1 MFETLFISNIWFV
14 LSLWVM
20 VYSSDYYL
28 TLYCATLY
36 HTHLKEHIVFEGSF
50 ELTPYFGADVDTL
63 RRISPRFIWALTL
76 SLLLIGLLW
85 LLTVYVLPLP
95 DVFSFA
101 IGGLLLREAAVHL
114 RHGRNLALMRLT
126 RTGGG
131 LTGKVTYARWL
142 LLKLSALE
150 LWVFAGFFLLIALGW
165 ASWFFVGG
173 GVFCLFTGLQHWRLS
188 SKVVLVSVQQG

>member
-1 MFETLFISNIWFV
+1 MFETFFPSNIWFV
-14 LSLWVM
+14 LILWIII
-20 VYSSDYYL
+20 YSSDYYL

-36 HTHLKEHIVFEGSF
+36 HTHLKEYIVFEGSF
-50 ELTPYFGADVDTL
+50 ELTPYFQADVDTL
-63 RRISPRFIWALTL
+63 RRISPRFVRALTL

-85 LLTVYVLPLP
+85 LLTVNVLPLP
-95 DVFSFA
+95 GIFSFA

-150 LWVFAGFFLLIALGW
+150 LWAFAGLFLLIALAWG
-165 ASWFFVGG
+165 SWFFLGG

-188 SKVVLVSVQQG
+188 SKVGIVSVQ

>member
-1 MFETLFISNIWFV
+1 MFEILFLSNIWFV
-14 LSLWVM
+14 LSLWIV

-36 HTHLKEHIVFEGSF
+36 HTHLKKYIVFEGSF
-50 ELTPYFGADVDTL
+50 ELTPYFQQDVDTL
-63 RRISPRFIWALTL
+63 RRISPRFIRALIL

-85 LLTVYVLPLP
+85 LLTVQLLPLS
-95 DVFSFA
+95 DLFSFA
-101 IGGLLLREAAVHL
+101 TGGLLLREAAVHL

-131 LTGKVTYARWL
+131 LTGKVTYTRWL

-150 LWVFAGFFLLIALGW
+150 LWSLAGLFLLIALAW
-165 ASWFFVGG
+165 ESWFFLGG
-173 GVFCLFTGLQHWRLS
+173 GVFCFFTGLQHWRLA
-188 SKVVLVSVQQG
+188 SKVGMVAVQQG

>member
-1 MFETLFISNIWFV
+1 LFETLFLSNIWFI
-14 LSLWVM
+14 LILWII

-36 HTHLKEHIVFEGSF
+36 HNHLKAYIVFEGSF
-50 ELTPYFGADVDTL
+50 ELTPYFQQDVDSL
-63 RRISPRFIWALTL
+63 RRVSPAFIRALIL
-76 SLLLIGLLW
+76 SLALIGLLW
-85 LLTVYVLPLP
+85 LLTIYLLPLP
-95 DVFSFA
+95 GLFSFA

-131 LTGKVTYARWL
+131 LTGKVIYARWL

-150 LWVFAGFFLLIALGW
+150 LWAFAGLFLLIALAW

-173 GVFCLFTGLQHWRLS
+173 GVFCLVTGVQHWRLV
-188 SKVVLVSVQQG
+188 SKVGTVAVQQG